1 MSQTMGTKP
10 PSDFG
15 HYDANYGNFQTDVY
29 AEIRREAFG
38 IDIGQSSW
46 ITADEQDHYLE
57 WLNLSKGKV
66 LLDVACGS
74 AGPALRI
81 AEKTGCSIV
90 GIDAHADAIATATA
104 LAAERGFGQRAEF
117 RIVDAAGTLPF
128 STNYFD
134 AITCIDAINHLPDRP
149 NVLAEWFRVLKPA
162 GRLLFTDPITITGP
176 LTKEEIA
183 VRSSIGYFL
192 FVPVD
197 YDQRILQECGFKVLL
212 REDATQNMADL
223 AGRRGA
229 ARAVRR
235 AVLLALE
242 GNSTYEGQQKFFEVA
257 ARIAKDRCLSRFVY
271 IAEKPS

>member
-1 MSQTMGTKP
+1 
-10 PSDFG
+10 
-15 HYDANYGNFQTDVY
+15 
-29 AEIRREAFG
+29 
-38 IDIGQSSW
+38 
-46 ITADEQDHYLE
+46 
-57 WLNLSKGKV
+57 
-66 LLDVACGS
+66 
-74 AGPALRI
+74 
-81 AEKTGCSIV
+81 
-90 GIDAHADAIATATA
+90 
-104 LAAERGFGQRAEF
+104 
-117 RIVDAAGTLPF
+117 
-128 STNYFD
+128 
-134 AITCIDAINHLPDRP
+134 
-149 NVLAEWFRVLKPA
+149 VLAEWFRVLKPA

-229 ARAVRR
+229 ARAARS

-257 ARIAKDRCLSRFVY
+257 ARIAKDRRLSRFVY